1 MKQWMALFF
10 SSLTFYAGAQSFK
23 GTWEGRLQAGTPLR
37 IVFIF
42 AEKDGKISATFQ
54 SPDQTKAILPTDTC
68 YSLGDSIYLIAK
80 RFGISFRGQLTND
93 SSINGI
99 FTQGSDLPLPL
110 KKVAAVSTLK
120 RPQAPKPPFPYQEE
134 EVAFENKSAGIK
146 LAGTLTYPKPLPGVD
161 YVKAP
166 TYPAVILITGSGPQD
181 RDETVFG
188 HKPFAVIA
196 DDLTKKGFAVLRY
209 DERGVGKSTGKFQ
222 ESTTA
227 DFANDTEAAIDF
239 LKSQPQI
246 DTAHIGLIGHS
257 EGGMI
262 APMLA
267 AQRKD
272 IAFIVMLA
280 GPSTPAPELMREQ
293 VEAVMLSQGEDSSSA
308 AIGGSFF
315 KEMAKAINSSKDT
328 GTIFSNA
335 LAIANEWAKQQPDSI
350 LTMMNMENVVE
361 RAVAVR
367 EQLKPM
373 MTTWFRYFL
382 SIDPAVYLS
391 KLSCKVLAL
400 NGDKDIQVLAPSNL
414 KGIKTA
420 LQKSKSTQ
428 YDIISLP
435 GLNHL
440 FQSCKTCTAAEYG
453 ELEETISPVVLQ
465 KMGDWLLLHGR

>member
-1 MKQWMALFF
+1 MKQWMILVF
-10 SSLTFYAGAQSFK
+10 SSITFYAGAQSFK
-23 GTWEGRLQAGTPLR
+23 GTWEGRLQAGTSLR

-42 AEKDGKISATFQ
+42 TEKEGKISATFQ

-68 YSLGDSIYLIAK
+68 YSIKDSIYVISK

-93 SSINGI
+93 TSINGV
-99 FTQGSDLPLPL
+99 FSQGADFSLPL
-110 KKVAAVSTLK
+110 KKVVAISTLK
-120 RPQAPKPPFPYQEE
+120 RPQAPKPPFPYLEE
-134 EVAFENKSAGIK
+134 EVIFENKSAGIQ
-146 LAGTLTYPKPLPGVD
+146 LVGTLSYPKPLPNVD
-161 YVKAP
+161 YLKVP

-181 RDETVFG
+181 RDETLFE

-196 DDLTKKGFAVLRY
+196 DYLTKKGFAVLRY

-227 DFANDTEAAIDF
+227 DFANDTEAAFDF
-239 LKSQPQI
+239 LKSQSQI

-267 AQRKD
+267 ARRND

-280 GPSTPAPELMREQ
+280 GPGTPTPELMQEQ
-293 VEAVMLSQGEDSSSA
+293 IEAVLLSQGGDSALA

-315 KEMAKAINSSKDT
+315 KKMAKAVNSSKDT
-328 GTIFSNA
+328 SILFTNA
-335 LAIANEWAKQQPDSI
+335 LAIANEWSIQQPDSI
-350 LTMMNMENVVE
+350 LTMMNMENVAE
-361 RAVAVR
+361 RAIAVR
-367 EQLKPM
+367 NQLKPM
-373 MTTWFRYFL
+373 MTPWFRYFL
-382 SIDPAVYLS
+382 SIDPGVYLS
-391 KLSCKVLAL
+391 KLSCKVMAL
-400 NGDKDIQVLAPSNL
+400 NGDKDIQVVALSNL
-414 KGIKTA
+414 KAIKTA

-440 FQSCKTCTAAEYG
+440 FQSCKTCTTAEYG
-453 ELEETISPVVLQ
+453 ELEETFSPIVLQ
-465 KMGDWLLLHGR
+465 KMGEWLLLHGR